1 MLTWWSAPARAW
13 TSGSPGTTLATG
25 HALRRGGDLAEEGR
39 GRLVLSR
46 LAPLD
51 DLEAALLAV
60 VRGAPPGVSLH
71 GVAEA
76 LAGATDDLAA
86 LPEALRARRLRPVA
100 AEEGVERRAALAL
113 WSLTQALAELRDLRV
128 TRRAGGE
135 VVWADAVLRVPGD
148 DGRPVIVGAA
158 SVGWAMQ
165 GDHLAAW
172 LGTPLDDLPELLL
185 VAADQPDETPGV
197 LWRYDGP
204 GLDEPT
210 DPLGQALVELF
221 GDLKRR
227 LLEAVTV
234 RALRGQLA
242 RDADEQS

>member
-1 MLTWWSAPARAW
+1 MAR
-13 TSGSPGTTLATG
+13 
-25 HALRRGGDLAEEGR
+25 EGR

-60 VRGAPPGVSLH
+60 VRGEPPAASLH

-76 LAGATDDLAA
+76 LAGGTDGVAA
-86 LPEALRARRLRPVA
+86 LPEALRARRLRPLA
-100 AEEGVERRAALAL
+100 GEEGVERRAALAL
-113 WSLTQALAELRDLRV
+113 WSLTQALAELRELRV
-128 TRRAGGE
+128 TGRAGGE
-135 VVWADAVLRVPGD
+135 VVWADAVLRVPDD

-158 SVGWAMQ
+158 SVGWALQ

-172 LGTPLDDLPELLL
+172 LGTAVDDLPELLL
-185 VAADQPDETPGV
+185 VAAGQPDETPGV

-204 GLDEPT
+204 GLDEPA

-221 GDLKRR
+221 ADLKRR

-234 RALRGQLA
+234 RALRDQLT
-242 RDADEQS
+242 RYPDAPS